1 MNLKGFLNLLIV
13 YIVWGS
19 TYLAIR
25 IGVREGTGFP
35 PFTFAMIRLLVASSL
50 LFLLAFLLKKKLKP
64 TRRELMILIF
74 SGFLLWNGGNGI
86 VMWTEQKVDSGYAA
100 LMMGTMTIWVSLIE
114 RIMDRMRITITL
126 IISLISGFLGIV
138 FLNLKVL
145 IDFDIESIVYLLLLL
160 LAALSWGTGTLV
172 QGRKKVDLHPI
183 VSSAYQQLAGGI
195 GFLVMRIFFN
205 EPIPKFSLE
214 TTLALVYLIIFGS
227 IIAFTAFVVALKLLP
242 SGIVMTYAYVNPVIA
257 LLLGWLILDEKI
269 TGWTIVG
276 TILILLG
283 VTGIFRERYGKK
295 TSLEMY
301 NIVENTIRRRGR
313 K

>member
-1 MNLKGFLNLLIV
+1 
-13 YIVWGS
+13 
-19 TYLAIR
+19 
-25 IGVREGTGFP
+25 
-35 PFTFAMIRLLVASSL
+35 
-50 LFLLAFLLKKKLKP
+50 
-64 TRRELMILIF
+64 
-74 SGFLLWNGGNGI
+74 
-86 VMWTEQKVDSGYAA
+86 
-100 LMMGTMTIWVSLIE
+100 
-114 RIMDRMRITITL
+114 
-126 IISLISGFLGIV
+126 
-138 FLNLKVL
+138 
-145 IDFDIESIVYLLLLL
+145 
-160 LAALSWGTGTLV
+160 
-172 QGRKKVDLHPI
+172 
-183 VSSAYQQLAGGI
+183 
-195 GFLVMRIFFN
+195 MRIFFN